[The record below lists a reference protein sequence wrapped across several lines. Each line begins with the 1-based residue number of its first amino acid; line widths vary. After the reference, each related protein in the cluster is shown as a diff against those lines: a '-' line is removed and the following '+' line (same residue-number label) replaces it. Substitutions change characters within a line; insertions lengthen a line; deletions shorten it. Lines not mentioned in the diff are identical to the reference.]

1 MRVGLKTLGTGHE
14 SQAVAFPFGECVEG
28 AFSAD
33 PNHISFS
40 LRPLTNM
47 SRKTRD
53 IVLLQKYRKNMERN
67 EKVDAGP

>member
-28 AFSAD
+28 AFS
-33 PNHISFS
+33 S